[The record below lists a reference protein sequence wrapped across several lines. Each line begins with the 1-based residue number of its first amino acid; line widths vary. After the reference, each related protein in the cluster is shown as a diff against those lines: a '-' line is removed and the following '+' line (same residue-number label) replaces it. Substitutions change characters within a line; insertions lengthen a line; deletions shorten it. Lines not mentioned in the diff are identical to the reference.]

1 MTITFDGAPKKH
13 GSDGTGAQAD
23 APGPGREAYEQ
34 SSLPRVPERT
44 SSIAASVMSAPELSD
59 RSENGS
65 SIGHKE
71 RMEYRMQREKILKRM
86 QKNWKPKSIEEQV
99 EKISHSA
106 VEWDEKIRKA
116 RLKAKL
122 WKAARWAIIVLAIGA
137 IIATTATLTTIHVN
151 KKNSK
156 ETSDTEMSVSSKDA
170 GSMDHQGLSLFSR
183 DNAILGNGAGLRR
196 VRRNVEKLLAG
207 LDKVLEEDD
216 ISSVNLV
223 EENNGY
229 SMILDRPTLAQM
241 SATIKEMAEEDL
253 AFLQQQL
260 EETLEELKKVAREAD
275 VGNGIQTQALG
286 FFSEGDEPDTHDEG
300 TSQIGKRK
308 LLQHSHRPVYEMND
322 LFVDTI
328 IVGAGESIFPEGH
341 HLHRCYQE
349 AEERLE
355 ALSQQ

>member
-1 MTITFDGAPKKH
+1 MTITFEGGPSKHETDG
-13 GSDGTGAQAD
+13 GGTQAGQ
-23 APGPGREAYEQ
+23 PGPGKEAYQQ

-59 RSENGS
+59 SSENS
-65 SIGHKE
+65 SSVGHKE

-122 WKAARWAIIVLAIGA
+122 WKAAKWATIVLAIGA
-137 IIATTATLTTIHVN
+137 IIATTATLTSIHVN

-156 ETSDTEMSVSSKDA
+156 DTPDTELTVSSKET
-170 GSMDHQGLSLFSR
+170 GTRDHLGLPLFNR
-183 DNAILGNGAGLRR
+183 DNTVLGNGAGLRR
-196 VRRNVEKLLAG
+196 VRNNVEKLLAG
-207 LDKVLEEDD
+207 LDKVLEEDR

-241 SATIKEMAEEDL
+241 RATIKEMAEEDL
-253 AFLQQQL
+253 SFLQKQL
-260 EETLEELKKVAREAD
+260 EETMEELKRMARDAD
-275 VGNGIQTQALG
+275 IGAGIQTQAVDLSSG
-286 FFSEGDEPDTHDEG
+286 EDEIEQDQG
-300 TSQIGKRK
+300 VSQMGQRK
-308 LLQHSHRPVYEMND
+308 LLQRSDGHGYGMDD
-322 LFVDTI
+322 LFVDTVL
-328 IVGAGESIFPEGH
+328 VGAGQSIFPEGH
-341 HLHRCYQE
+341 HLHKCYRE
-349 AEERLE
+349 AEDRLE
-355 ALSQQ
+355 LFSQQ